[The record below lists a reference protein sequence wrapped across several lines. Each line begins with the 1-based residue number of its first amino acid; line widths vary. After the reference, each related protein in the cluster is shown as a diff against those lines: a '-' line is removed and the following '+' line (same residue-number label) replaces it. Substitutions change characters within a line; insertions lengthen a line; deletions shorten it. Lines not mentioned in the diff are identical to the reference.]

1 MHDKSRRTP
10 LLLLPFAWLWRLLGF
25 FIVLAGRVA
34 CALLG
39 FVLMVAGVALA
50 LSVVGAPA
58 GIPLSALGFLL
69 LVRALF

>member
-1 MHDKSRRTP
+1 MQDEARRTP

-25 FIVLAGRVA
+25 FIVLAGRIA
-34 CALLG
+34 CALTG